1 MDSKAT
7 VVFAMRF
14 WPGFRKAWWKGDVH
28 SLLVSILFGWVLVIA
43 WLATFVWP
51 EWLSTFF
58 SPTWLASLLLSGTW
72 ISLGVAALIAAVRPS
87 ICDVSSRSRTIP
99 ERQKNLELAQEF
111 YLQANYFEA
120 EKLVRKNV
128 SRGNDDVES
137 TLLWIS
143 ILRRTRRISQALE
156 LISSTDRLDAALPW
170 MPELRSEKEQC
181 LRLKLQTPPAHD

>member
-1 MDSKAT
+1 MDFKAT

-14 WPGFRKAWWKGDVH
+14 WPGFQKAWWKGDVH
-28 SLLVSILFGWVLVIA
+28 SLLVSVLFGWVLVLA

-51 EWLSTFF
+51 EWMSNFF
-58 SPTWLASLLLSGTW
+58 SPTWLASLVLSGVW
-72 ISLGVAALIAAVRPS
+72 LLLGVAALIAAVRPR
-87 ICDVSSRSRTIP
+87 INDVSLRSRTSP

-156 LISSTDRLDAALPW
+156 LISITDRLDAALPW

-181 LRLKLQTPPAHD
+181 LRLKIQTPPAHA

>member
-7 VVFAMRF
+7 VIFAMRF
-14 WPGFRKAWWKGDVH
+14 WPGFQKAWWKGDIH
-28 SLLVSILFGWVLVIA
+28 SLLVSILFGWVLIVA

-58 SPTWLASLLLSGTW
+58 SPTWLASLFLSGTW

-87 ICDVSSRSRTIP
+87 IRDVSLRSRTIP

-170 MPELRSEKEQC
+170 MTELRSEKEQC
-181 LRLKLQTPPAHD
+181 LRLKIQTPPAHD

>member
-1 MDSKAT
+1 MDSKST

-14 WPGFRKAWWKGDVH
+14 WPGFQRAWWKGDLH
-28 SLLVSILFGWVLVIA
+28 SLLVSILFAWVLVIA
-43 WLATFVWP
+43 WLSTFVWP
-51 EWLSTFF
+51 EWLSTLFG
-58 SPTWLASLLLSGTW
+58 PTWVANILLSGAW
-72 ISLGVAALIAAVRPS
+72 VSLGVAALIAAVQPS
-87 ICDVSSRSRTIP
+87 IGSVSSNSRKSP

-156 LISSTDRLDAALPW
+156 LISNTDRLDAALPW
-170 MPELRSEKEQC
+170 MTELRSEKEQC
-181 LRLKLQTPPAHD
+181 LRLKIQTPPAHD

>member
-1 MDSKAT
+1 
-7 VVFAMRF
+7 
-14 WPGFRKAWWKGDVH
+14 AWWKGDVH

-58 SPTWLASLLLSGTW
+58 SPTWLSSLLLSGTW

-181 LRLKLQTPPAHD
+181 LRLKIQTPPAHD

>member
-14 WPGFRKAWWKGDVH
+14 WPGFQKAWWKGDVH

-72 ISLGVAALIAAVRPS
+72 ISLAVAALFAAVRPS
-87 ICDVSSRSRTIP
+87 IRDVSSRSRTIP
-99 ERQKNLELAQEF
+99 ERQKNLELAQEY

-137 TLLWIS
+137 ALLWIS

-170 MPELRSEKEQC
+170 MPELRSEKEHC
-181 LRLKLQTPPAHD
+181 LRLKILTPPAHD

>member
-7 VVFAMRF
+7 VIFAMRF
-14 WPGFRKAWWKGDVH
+14 WPGFQKAWWKGDVH
-28 SLLVSILFGWVLVIA
+28 SLLVSILFGWVLIVA

-58 SPTWLASLLLSGTW
+58 SPTWLASLFLSGTW

-87 ICDVSSRSRTIP
+87 ICDVSSRLRTIP

-128 SRGNDDVES
+128 TRGNDDVES

-181 LRLKLQTPPAHD
+181 LRLKIQTPPAHD